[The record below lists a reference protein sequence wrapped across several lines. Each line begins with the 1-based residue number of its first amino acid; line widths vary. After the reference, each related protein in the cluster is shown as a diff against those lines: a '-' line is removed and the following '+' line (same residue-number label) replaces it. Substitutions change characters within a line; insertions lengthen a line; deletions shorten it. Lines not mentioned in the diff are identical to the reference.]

1 MKKYLFKEDKLPP
14 KLFVAFSSKIRDQ
27 ISEIDSY
34 NHNNT
39 EGLLQWY
46 EYINVILDYMSNP
59 VIAWDYLNRY
69 KRGRRGSRF
78 VSDLGFNIRYTILSN
93 RNTSE
98 PFVYIFMIDFK
109 LDEYGLKDPSSLNEN
124 KRIIS
129 LTESHIRKM
138 VRETL
143 RRCLQL

>member
-1 MKKYLFKEDKLPP
+1 MKNGLLKEDNLPP
-14 KLFVAFSSKIRDQ
+14 KLFVAFSSKVRDQ

-34 NHNNT
+34 NCKNI
-39 EGLLQWY
+39 EGLSQWY
-46 EYINVILDYMSNP
+46 EYIDGIRSYMSNP

-69 KRGRRGSRF
+69 KRGRKGARCVR
-78 VSDLGFNIRYTILSN
+78 DLGFNVRYTILSD
-93 RNTSE
+93 RNTDV

-109 LDEYGLKDPSSLNEN
+109 LDDYGLKRPPTLNES

-129 LTESHIRKM
+129 LTETHIRQI

-143 RRCLQL
+143 RRYLQL